1 MRPPYTIAGLAS
13 HVAGPRSASASA
25 PTSTGKATSTAPPRP
40 GTGQLPRHQPR
51 GDDQRQRSGQR
62 RRPPAHPLRGP
73 PVRLQAPHHQVRQDA
88 RTEPAQHPHRPAPRV
103 VRAAGEQVRPGDRR
117 HQRQRAGGE
126 QRDGQVTQPVEH
138 QRSHREQQ
146 VGQPLRADRPG
157 RAHPRGAVEERRIPQ
172 LDQDEL
178 LQVLRKADDRLH
190 RLEGDPVVGAPDQPR
205 HDPDREQV
213 EHQRVRGPDP
223 AGAGP
228 DEAGGRP
235 HPQGRPEPVEVGVGD
250 DEAAEHEEQVD
261 AQRTR
266 GDQRPE
272 DVDGGSDAVEAGEV
286 EVEQHDPRRRDDPQP
301 GERPE
306 LSRAGSNL
314 VARAGGTRGG
324 WHRRRHDRRNDLRR
338 ATRDG

>member
-40 GTGQLPRHQPR
+40 GAEPAPPPPGPR
-51 GDDQRQRSGQR
+51 RSASGSAAASADAHR
-62 RRPPAHPLRGP
+62 RTRSEAP
-73 PVRLQAPHHQVRQDA
+73 PVRLQAPHHQVRQHA
-88 RTEPAQHPHRPAPRV
+88 RAEPAQHPHRPAPRV

-157 RAHPRGAVEERRIPQ
+157 RAHPGGAVEERRVPQ

-190 RLEGDPVVGAPDQPR
+190 RLERDPVVRRPR
-205 HDPDREQV
+205 
-213 EHQRVRGPDP
+213 P
-223 AGAGP
+223 AGATTQIANRWNTSAY
-228 DEAGGRP
+228 AGQIR
-235 HPQGRPEPVEVGVGD
+235 Q
-250 DEAAEHEEQVD
+250 
-261 AQRTR
+261 
-266 GDQRPE
+266 
-272 DVDGGSDAVEAGEV
+272 
-286 EVEQHDPRRRDDPQP
+286 
-301 GERPE
+301 
-306 LSRAGSNL
+306 
-314 VARAGGTRGG
+314 ARAQTK
-324 WHRRRHDRRNDLRR
+324 R
-338 ATRDG
+338 AVGRSRSAGPSRSR